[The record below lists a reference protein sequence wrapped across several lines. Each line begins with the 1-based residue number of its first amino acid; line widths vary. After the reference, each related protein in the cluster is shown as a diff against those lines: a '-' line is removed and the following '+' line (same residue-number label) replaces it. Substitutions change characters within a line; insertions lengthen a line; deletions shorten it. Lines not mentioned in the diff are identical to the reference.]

1 MSVEEKHWWIYA
13 AIALGVAAVYF
24 ALVLPRAAGT
34 PVEEIEFQL
43 PLLIAGAAGAVLG
56 VIANIVLRISSDI
69 ASPRGAA
76 LKDQRDRD
84 IHRLGEYVAGIVLA
98 VAMALPFG
106 LAMLEVHQF
115 WIANGMY
122 LAFVLSA
129 LAGSAVKLFIYR
141 RGF

>member
-1 MSVEEKHWWIYA
+1 MSLEEKHWWTYA
-13 AIALGVAAVYF
+13 AIALVVPAIYVAI
-24 ALVLPRAAGT
+24 VLPQAAST
-34 PVEEIEFQL
+34 PVDEIEFQL
-43 PLLIAGAAGAVLG
+43 PLLAAGGVGALLG

-98 VAMALPFG
+98 AAMAVPFG
-106 LAMLEVHQF
+106 LAMLEAEHF

-129 LAGSAVKLFIYR
+129 LAGSAVKLAMYR

>member
-1 MSVEEKHWWIYA
+1 MSVEEKHWWTYA
-13 AIALGVAAVYF
+13 AIALVVPAIYF
-24 ALVLPRAAGT
+24 AIVLPQVAGT
-34 PVEEIEFQL
+34 QVDEIEFQV
-43 PLLIAGAAGAVLG
+43 PLLVAGGAGAVLG
-56 VIANIVLRISSDI
+56 VIATIVLRISSDVT
-69 ASPRGAA
+69 SPRGVA

-84 IHRLGEYVAGIVLA
+84 IHRLGEYVGGIVLA

-106 LAMLEVHQF
+106 LALLEVDHF

-129 LAGSAVKLFIYR
+129 LAGSVAKLVIYR